1 MTDSEGRSKNFT
13 EVMRAFNHP
22 IRIGILHELATGS
35 CVVSE
40 LVTKLVVEASL
51 LSKHLAVLRE
61 AGLVEC
67 QVEWR
72 CRRYNLCRPEA
83 VAAVLTALND
93 ASNGSG
99 M

>member
-1 MTDSEGRSKNFT
+1 MTDVNGRKENIT

-22 IRIGILHELATGS
+22 IRIGILYELSAGS

-40 LVTKLVVEASL
+40 LVAKLVVEASL

-83 VAAVLTALND
+83 VVAVLTALND

>member
-1 MTDSEGRSKNFT
+1 MTGAEGRSENLTK
-13 EVMRAFNHP
+13 VVRAFNHP
-22 IRIGILHELATGS
+22 IRIEILHELATGS

-51 LSKHLAVLRE
+51 LSKHLAVLRG

-83 VAAVLTALND
+83 VAAVLAALNE